1 MSKHI
6 ISGFLICLAIVTSIS
21 ILAQE
26 SDSVLFVPS
35 AELDAFWLVEKKVAP
50 VYPTR
55 SLSKGEEGCVAIGYF
70 IEADGTTSS
79 HRAIVGYPS
88 NNFSQSAIR
97 AAKQFKY
104 TPSDSNVER
113 QVVFTTN
120 SFTYEIHKGS
130 KPNLEKREQL
140 AELCTAA
147 ANKALNTD
155 ASDAGAG

>member
-1 MSKHI
+1 M
-6 ISGFLICLAIVTSIS
+6 ASINV
-21 ILAQE
+21 LAQE

-50 VYPTR
+50 IYPTR

-79 HRAIVGYPS
+79 HRAVAGYPS
-88 NNFSQSAIR
+88 NNFSQSAIK
-97 AAKQFKY
+97 AAKQFVY
-104 TPSDSNVER
+104 TPSDNNVER

-120 SFTYEIHKGS
+120 SFTYEIHR
-130 KPNLEKREQL
+130 NNETNMQKREQL

-155 ASDAGAG
+155 ARDAGAG